1 MDGRLQ
7 FNKVKGRRNEVP
19 LINLYEVQVQYEN
32 DTYHEFGVYQSTRD
46 KSNYQILLSLPV
58 HLFFQATK
66 HLTGK
71 LNAPFEIVIS
81 PSFNF
86 YSSRFV
92 HNRCVGT
99 LMARIGQCFSTS
111 MDAVGIDVNEGT
123 SWDMDEDIKTS
134 DGSYCFSDGVG
145 RISHSLAQ
153 QVTDVKRNAVFW
165 SFLRSQ

>member
-1 MDGRLQ
+1 MS
-7 FNKVKGRRNEVP
+7 P
-19 LINLYEVQVQYEN
+19 
-32 DTYHEFGVYQSTRD
+32 
-46 KSNYQILLSLPV
+46 PV
-58 HLFFQATK
+58 HLFFQATR
-66 HLTGK
+66 HLTSK
-71 LNAPFEIVIS
+71 LNAQFEIVIS

-99 LMARIGQCFSTS
+99 FMARIGQCFSTS

-123 SWDMDEDIKTS
+123 SWDMDEDIKIS

-153 QVTDVKRNAVFW
+153 QVTDVKRNTVFW